1 MNANNQLCPIC
12 RTKKQAASEKYCSN
26 HKTAKN
32 KLQRGYESWLKAYGV
47 LSWDDFLQ
55 KLLNLT
61 DIVGTL
67 IKDVAE
73 YEMYFK

>member
-1 MNANNQLCPIC
+1 MATDNQLCPIC
-12 RTKKQAASEKYCSN
+12 KAKKQATREKYCNN
-26 HKTAKN
+26 HNSAKI